1 MSYMATNEELVT
13 MIQSGTDEKENLEL
27 LYLQNIR
34 LIDSFVKRYSGIEEL
49 EDLRQE
55 AFIGMVKAVRLWDP
69 EKGANFTTYCLY
81 WIRQTVQ
88 RYIDNCVG
96 VVRVSVSQR
105 QRIRKYNRIINEF
118 RVKFG
123 RMPTSL
129 ELAAALELSA
139 DQLEDLKKDVI
150 ALKVRSTSESVGAD
164 TDDLTIEDTL
174 PAYGD
179 LIEDMIEK
187 IQNEELSSELWSCV
201 RELRPQLADIIHG
214 QFKEG
219 WTLKEC
225 GEALGITTEK
235 ARQLKE
241 EGLRELRKPRY
252 AKRLRVFLPDR
263 TAYFQGLKGTSL
275 SAYKR
280 TGVSAQERIIM
291 RLEELNEQITERELG
306 RLPLS

>member
-1 MSYMATNEELVT
+1 
-13 MIQSGTDEKENLEL
+13 
-27 LYLQNIR
+27 
-34 LIDSFVKRYSGIEEL
+34 
-49 EDLRQE
+49 
-55 AFIGMVKAVRLWDP
+55 
-69 EKGANFTTYCLY
+69 
-81 WIRQTVQ
+81 
-88 RYIDNCVG
+88 
-96 VVRVSVSQR
+96 
-105 QRIRKYNRIINEF
+105 
-118 RVKFG
+118 
-123 RMPTSL
+123 MPTSL

-201 RELRPQLADIIHG
+201 RELRPQLADIIQG

-225 GEALGITTEK
+225 GEALGITSEK